1 MPSPSDDLR
10 STIEA
15 IHDDA
20 KEIQDLEEEKAEL
33 DPSDPRL
40 VTLSDQVQQV
50 ATELKDLAT
59 AERELGEEV
68 QGSG

>member
-59 AERELGEEV
+59 AERELSEEA